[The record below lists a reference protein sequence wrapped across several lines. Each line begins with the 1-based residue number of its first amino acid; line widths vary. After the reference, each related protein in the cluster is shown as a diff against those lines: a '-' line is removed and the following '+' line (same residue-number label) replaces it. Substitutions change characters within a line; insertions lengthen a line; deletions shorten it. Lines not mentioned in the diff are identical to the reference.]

1 MPHIKQANRD
11 YIILNAQATAVH
23 LNWFSGESWMMDD
36 KETAGRAIEG
46 EDVVVVSIHLIRRRL
61 GAAQF

>member
-1 MPHIKQANRD
+1 
-11 YIILNAQATAVH
+11 
-23 LNWFSGESWMMDD
+23 MMDD

-46 EDVVVVSIHLIRRRL
+46 EDVVVSIHLIRRRL

>member
-1 MPHIKQANRD
+1 
-11 YIILNAQATAVH
+11 
-23 LNWFSGESWMMDD
+23 MMDD